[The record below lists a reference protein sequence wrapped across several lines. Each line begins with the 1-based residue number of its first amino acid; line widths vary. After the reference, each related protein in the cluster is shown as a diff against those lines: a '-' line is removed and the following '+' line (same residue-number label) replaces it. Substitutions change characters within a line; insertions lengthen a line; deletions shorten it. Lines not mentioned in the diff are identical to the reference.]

1 MKKLVALLLSLCL
14 VLGCVAFASADG
26 YTPGTYEATTQGFGG
41 DVKVEI
47 TVDENAITDV
57 KITGD
62 SETPT
67 VGGAALETLATQIKE
82 KQSADID
89 GVAGLTSLLDS
100 PAELSKKI
108 EMLASLD
115 DESYNKLVSSTEA
128 FFTNSPLVKNAIKG
142 HLDMFRRIIDSKT
155 SDESA

>member
-1 MKKLVALLLSLCL
+1 MKKLVALFLSLCL

-26 YTPGTYEATTQGFGG
+26 YTAGTYEATAQGFGG

-67 VGGAALETLATQIKE
+67 VGGAALETLAGQIIIESHQELQCFRKNNGE
-82 KQSADID
+82 GNGTPLQYLCLENPMD
-89 GVAGLTSLLDS
+89 AG
-100 PAELSKKI
+100 AW
-108 EMLASLD
+108 
-115 DESYNKLVSSTEA
+115 
-128 FFTNSPLVKNAIKG
+128 
-142 HLDMFRRIIDSKT
+142 
-155 SDESA
+155 